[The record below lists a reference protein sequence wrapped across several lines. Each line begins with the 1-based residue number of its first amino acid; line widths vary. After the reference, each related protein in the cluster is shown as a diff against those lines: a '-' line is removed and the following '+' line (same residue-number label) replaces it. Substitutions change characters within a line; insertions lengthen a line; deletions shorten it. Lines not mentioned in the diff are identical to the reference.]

1 MKDDEIERLAKL
13 LWEQENPSK
22 PWLTPTSRSVLGQ
35 DVVTGA
41 SEEDRERYR
50 SRVRNGER

>member
-13 LWEQENPSK
+13 LWERENPSK

-50 SRVRNGER
+50 NRVRNGER